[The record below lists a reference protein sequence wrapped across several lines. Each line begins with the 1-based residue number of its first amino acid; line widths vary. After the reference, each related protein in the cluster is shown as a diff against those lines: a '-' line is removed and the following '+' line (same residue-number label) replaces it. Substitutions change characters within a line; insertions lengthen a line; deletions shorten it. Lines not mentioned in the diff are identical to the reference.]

1 MSAGE
6 KIEQWADSR
15 GKQKKEKKERDEQR
29 AGSTSSMH
37 AKKKKPTFIC
47 SHARAKH
54 ICGADYDYV
63 GFKIHQAAQNVAWSS
78 NL

>member
-6 KIEQWADSR
+6 KIEQWADST

-29 AGSTSSMH
+29 AGSTSSLH
-37 AKKKKPTFIC
+37 AKKKPTFIC

-54 ICGADYDYV
+54 ICGPDYDYV